1 MIDRVPNPFTKSI
14 AAALRSRS
22 INMLVRDWDALEA
35 LVIRVYRTGTAAAAD
50 AAEFAALRKRLIPLQ
65 SSLAT
70 KLEPLWQSAMMG
82 GTPATE
88 DPFALLL
95 AAADAAAFVGN
106 WRAMQALAAA
116 REALNRLIL
125 EAQA

>member
-1 MIDRVPNPFTKSI
+1 MIGRVPNPFTKSI

-22 INMLVRDWDALEA
+22 ISTFVRDWDALEA
-35 LVIRVYRTGTAAAAD
+35 LVIRVYRARAATSAD
-50 AAEFAALRKRLIPLQ
+50 AAEYATLNTQLIPLH
-65 SSLAT
+65 SGLAA
-70 KLEPLWQSAMMG
+70 KLGPLWQAAMMG
-82 GTPATE
+82 GAPTAE

-95 AAADAAAFVGN
+95 AAANAEAFVGN
-106 WRAMQALAAA
+106 WRAMQALAAS